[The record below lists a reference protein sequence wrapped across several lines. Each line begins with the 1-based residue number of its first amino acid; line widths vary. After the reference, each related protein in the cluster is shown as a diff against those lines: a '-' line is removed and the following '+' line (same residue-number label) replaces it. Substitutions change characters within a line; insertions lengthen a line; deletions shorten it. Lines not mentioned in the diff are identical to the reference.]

1 LTNTPQ
7 FSNPNANIGD
17 PGVARITNAGA
28 TNSFYGS
35 NRQFQFAIKLYF

>member
-7 FSNPNANIGD
+7 YNNPNPNIGD
-17 PGVARITNAGA
+17 PVVARITSTGA